1 MPAAPA
7 SDPARRNVTEIVR
20 FTSMPIIAEASV
32 SWETARIAFPCFVE
46 RTNQERPTRSGI
58 TMINTEALLQEYDD
72 VADVDRI
79 RARDEVR
86 HACGS

>member
-32 SWETARIAFPCFVE
+32 SWETARIALPCFVE

-58 TMINTEALLQEYDD
+58 TMISTDALLHEY
-72 VADVDRI
+72 AMSPMWI
-79 RARDEVR
+79 AFVR
-86 HACGS
+86 GMKFGTVR